1 MKGAKYSGVAKLTLI
16 ITAILVA
23 GPMFAQ
29 APDFS
34 QANGD
39 YYRVHYQGP
48 ESRSQDLARQLDA
61 CAELFEEY
69 LHFERSGLKVKLRVR
84 IFPTQENYKKYLK
97 DIIGEPKDSFVYL
110 QYSDPAMNEL
120 VGYETGAGFE
130 NSLVHH
136 AFIQYLK
143 SFITH
148 PPLWLQKGMAIYLE
162 NSRYN
167 PERGRAEYHENL
179 AWLKSLKTYIA
190 LDTEVIP
197 VSILLTMDVAA
208 ANRRIESFYAQS
220 WGLVHFLLNSE
231 NKDYN
236 RILWDTLS
244 FLKSDASRQENET
257 LVLDKG
263 FGWVNKDLFLSDFE
277 EYINTV
283 KTFPDLVQEG
293 IIAYNRGDFDAAEEL
308 FNRSLELKKDHYIPY
323 YYLGLIQYARQ
334 DYTVSDNYY
343 QRALERGG
351 SRGLIYYARGITA
364 YSARN
369 DEEAKD
375 FLSSA
380 VEADPEGYGV
390 KARELLSRLE
400 TEEPETAAPEE
411 DAADQDP
418 AESEDPSEE
427 ISEPAPDAGA

>member
-1 MKGAKYSGVAKLTLI
+1 MKGAKYSRVAKLTLI

-23 GPMFAQ
+23 GPLLAQ

-39 YYRVHYQGP
+39 FYRVHYLGP
-48 ESRSQDLARQLDA
+48 ESRSRDLARQLDA

-69 LHFERSGLKVKLRVR
+69 LHFERSGLETKLRVR
-84 IFPTQENYKKYLK
+84 IFQDQEDYKEYLK

-110 QYSDPAMNEL
+110 QYSDQAMNEL
-120 VGYETGAGFE
+120 VGYEAETGFE
-130 NSLVHH
+130 SSLVHH

-143 SFITH
+143 SFIPQ

-162 NSRYN
+162 NSRYI
-167 PERGRAEYHENL
+167 PDRDQVEYHENL

-220 WGLVHFLLNSE
+220 WGLVHFLVNSR

-244 FLKSDASRQENET
+244 SLKSDATRQENET
-257 LVLDKG
+257 FVIDKG
-263 FGWVNKDLFLSDFE
+263 FGWVNKDLFLKDFE
-277 EYINTV
+277 DYINSI
-283 KTFPDLVQEG
+283 KTFPELVQEG
-293 IIAYNRGDFDAAEEL
+293 IIAYNRGDHARAEEM
-308 FNRSLELKKDHYIPY
+308 FSQSLEIKKNHYIPY

-334 DYTVSDNYY
+334 EYTVSDNYY
-343 QRALERGG
+343 QRALDRGG

-369 DEEAKD
+369 DEQAKN
-375 FLSSA
+375 FLNRA

-390 KARELLSRLE
+390 KARELLGRLE
-400 TEEPETAAPEE
+400 EEEPGTAVPEE
-411 DAADQDP
+411 NAADQDP
-418 AESEDPSEE
+418 VEE
-427 ISEPAPDAGA
+427 PASEPDPDAGA